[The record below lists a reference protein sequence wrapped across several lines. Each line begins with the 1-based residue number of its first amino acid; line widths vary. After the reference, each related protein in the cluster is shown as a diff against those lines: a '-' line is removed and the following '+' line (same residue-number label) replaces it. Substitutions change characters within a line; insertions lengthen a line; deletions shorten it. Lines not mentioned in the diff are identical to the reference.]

1 MTTVDD
7 LWFLASEASQQAEQ
21 LAHRLRERHGGFLT
35 YDTTRHVSRSRFRTV
50 SERIE
55 RQGLPFGAHT
65 LAYRRTGEI
74 LLVEQPSIDAW
85 VLPGGEVDPD
95 ESLREGARRELHE
108 ESGIEVDYQGLA
120 ILGEVTFRCDGHETW
135 GVLPVFEGRARTTE
149 PEVSDPDGEIATA
162 AWFDT
167 LPENT
172 RDRGVLG
179 DWRERRFDREH

>member
-21 LAHRLRERHGGFLT
+21 LAHRLRERHDEFLT
-35 YDTTRHVSRSRFRTV
+35 YETTRQVSRSRFRTV

-65 LAYRRTGEI
+65 IAYRPGGEI
-74 LLVEQPSIDAW
+74 LLVEQPGLDAW
-85 VLPGGEVDPD
+85 VLPGGEVDPG

-108 ESGIEVDYQGLA
+108 ESGVEVDYEGLG
-120 ILGEVTFRCDGHETW
+120 ILGEVTFRSDGHETW
-135 GVLPVFEGRARTTE
+135 GVLPIFEGRATATDTV
-149 PEVSDPDGEIATA
+149 VSDPDGEITDA
-162 AWFDT
+162 AWFET

-172 RDRGVLG
+172 RDREILRT
-179 DWRERRFDREH
+179 WRERRLDS

>member
-21 LAHRLRERHGGFLT
+21 LAHRLRERHEAFLT
-35 YDTTRHVSRSRFRTV
+35 YETTRHVSRSRFRTV

-65 LAYRRTGEI
+65 IAYRPTGEL
-74 LLVEQPSIDAW
+74 LLVEQPGIDAW
-85 VLPGGEVDPD
+85 VLPGGEVESD

-108 ESGIEVDYQGLA
+108 ESGIEVDYEGLA
-120 ILGEVTFRCDGHETW
+120 ILGEVTFRSDGHETW
-135 GVLPVFEGRARTTE
+135 GVLPVFEGRATTTE
-149 PEVSDPDGEIATA
+149 PEVADPDGEITDA
-162 AWFDT
+162 AWFET

-172 RDRGVLG
+172 RDREILRN
-179 DWRERRFDREH
+179 WRDRRLDR